1 MTMWVNTPA
10 GSNGAAGIQERV
22 QDRIVH
28 FDATRRR
35 KEKMRQ
41 RASAEENGSPA
52 EPPDTVASNGRASA
66 AGREEANGATQAN
79 GELRGL
85 TPPARPAVATDAK
98 QLDAVLIEFVVEQTG
113 YPPEMVELDA
123 DLEADLGIDSIK
135 KAQLFGELAER
146 FSIQA
151 TPGDLSL
158 DDFPTLRHVRDFLA
172 GLPANGGALRADRN
186 GHATGEEPGLP
197 PAPVPATQSTGGLT
211 PPARAG
217 ISVDAGEL
225 DSLLIEFVVEQT
237 GYPPEMVELDADL
250 EADLGIDSIKK
261 AQLFGELAERFS
273 IQATPGDLSLDD
285 FPTLRHVRDYLSGLL
300 GAPGD
305 EHAGAQSHQSNG
317 SAHRVAGAKALH
329 APAVTDAGG
338 PGHEDRAPAT
348 HASTSGEL
356 RGRTPPARHEAAMG
370 EAELEQF
377 LIDFVVEH
385 TGYPPEM
392 VELDADLEADL
403 GIDSIK
409 KAQLF
414 GELAEHFDV
423 RVATGDLSLDDFPT
437 LRHVLGFLKGV
448 PAKATTG

>member
-1 MTMWVNTPA
+1 MTKWVNRPA

-41 RASAEENGSPA
+41 RASAEANGSAA
-52 EPPDTVASNGRASA
+52 EPPMAAKSNGRASA
-66 AGREEANGATQAN
+66 GAPEGN
-79 GELRGL
+79 GEPRVAAELREL
-85 TPPARPAVATDAK
+85 TPPARPSVAMDAT
-98 QLDAVLIEFVVEQTG
+98 QLESFLIEFVVEQTG

-146 FSIQA
+146 FEVQA

-172 GLPANGGALRADRN
+172 KLPGDAAPRSAETN
-186 GHATGEEPGLP
+186 GHATGREPKLP
-197 PAPVPATQSTGGLT
+197 SGRASAVQTNGAPAS
-211 PPARAG
+211 PARAG
-217 ISVDAGEL
+217 IAIDAGEL
-225 DSLLIEFVVEQT
+225 DGLLIEFVVEQT

-273 IQATPGDLSLDD
+273 IQVTPGDLSLDD
-285 FPTLRHVRDYLSGLL
+285 FPTLRHVRDYLAGLAGESVED
-300 GAPGD
+300 GARPASTQPVAPSANGRSHSVSEPPGAA
-305 EHAGAQSHQSNG
+305 AGEPE
-317 SAHRVAGAKALH
+317 VAG
-329 APAVTDAGG
+329 V
-338 PGHEDRAPAT
+338 
-348 HASTSGEL
+348 
-356 RGRTPPARHEAAMG
+356 AMSDG
-370 EAELEQF
+370 DLERF

-414 GELAEHFDV
+414 GELAEQFEV
-423 RVATGDLSLDDFPT
+423 QVSTGDLSLDDFPT
-437 LRHVLGFLKGV
+437 LRHVLEFLKGV
-448 PAKATTG
+448 PAKAPAG